1 MERKNRVQQLDIETR
16 EATQQDVPTPGA
28 STIGVSGLTAVP
40 SAVPNDAPLPLP
52 ARDIIRPA
60 VMALWRRIATR
71 SYRLLERLPS
81 SPRELPPEWFRYPL
95 P

>member
-1 MERKNRVQQLDIETR
+1 MQAVLKR
-16 EATQQDVPTPGA
+16 
-28 STIGVSGLTAVP
+28 GVA
-40 SAVPNDAPLPLP
+40 APLPLP
-52 ARDIIRPA
+52 ARDIVWSA
-60 VMALWRRIATR
+60 VAAVGHRIAKR